1 MNDHLLLEWCRKTA
15 LPVLEA
21 AAAGQPIGYAA
32 ERAMR
37 SLRELLATPAGT
49 AERDATRWHFFCRA
63 LDAGDDAGRLAKA
76 IAGGSTTLEQLID
89 AMPPRGAGGYA

>member
-1 MNDHLLLEWCRKTA
+1 MNDHLLLDWCRKTA

-32 ERAMR
+32 EQAMR
-37 SLRELLATPAGT
+37 SLRELLAAPDGG
-49 AERDATRWHFFCRA
+49 AERDATRWHFLCRA
-63 LDAGDDAGRLAKA
+63 LDAGDGAGLLAKA
-76 IAGGSTTLEQLID
+76 VAGGSATLERLID